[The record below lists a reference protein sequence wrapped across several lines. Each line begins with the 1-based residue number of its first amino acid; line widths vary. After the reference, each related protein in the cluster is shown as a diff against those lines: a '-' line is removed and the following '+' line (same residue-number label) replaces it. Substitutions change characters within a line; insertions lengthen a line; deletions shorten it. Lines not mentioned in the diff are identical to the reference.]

1 MKRALVPGVLVL
13 LLALSACSGGET
25 TGEQAEATPAATTAQ
40 AGAEATD
47 TDAPLTAKTVEPT
60 PEPSSPESGFLAE
73 VRQKL
78 PDNTTIP
85 NATDAQLLAAGDQ
98 ACAQMA
104 QGTDFSAV
112 KVIEGEQPNDLG
124 VHPDSALI
132 AAVARK
138 TLCV

>member
-13 LLALSACSGGET
+13 LLALSACSGTET
-25 TGEQAEATPAATTAQ
+25 TGGQSDATPAEATAQ
-40 AGAEATD
+40 AGAQSAEA
-47 TDAPLTAKTVEPT
+47 DAPLTAKTAEPT
-60 PEPSSPESGFLAE
+60 TGPSSPESAFLTE
-73 VRQKL
+73 VREKL
-78 PDNTTIP
+78 PDDTSIP
-85 NATDAQLLAAGDQ
+85 DATDAQLLTAGGQ
-98 ACAQMA
+98 ACEQMA

-112 KVIEGEQPNDLG
+112 NVIEGEQPNDLG